1 MKVPRVQIKVPEKIH
16 RQWYKKNGQPRKLP
30 VGTQHNIEL
39 MRLIHAFLQF
49 RQTHKY
55 FPKFEFDYSD
65 DLTDYIYYSCN
76 NEPGSDL
83 EKF

>member
-1 MKVPRVQIKVPEKIH
+1 MPEVQVKVPKKIAD
-16 RQWYKKNGQPRKLP
+16 QWYRKNGQPRKLP
-30 VGTQHNIEL
+30 GGTKHNMEL

-55 FPKFEFDYSD
+55 FPKFEFKYSD
-65 DLTDYIYYSCN
+65 DLTDYIYYSCSY
-76 NEPGSDL
+76 EPGTDL